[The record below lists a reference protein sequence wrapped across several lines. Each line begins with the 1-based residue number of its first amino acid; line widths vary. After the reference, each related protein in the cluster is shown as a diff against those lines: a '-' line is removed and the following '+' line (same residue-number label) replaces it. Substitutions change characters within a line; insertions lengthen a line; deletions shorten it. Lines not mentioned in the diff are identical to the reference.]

1 MNLTVANHNSLKII
15 KGYEHYNNLDFI
27 DLKEIVLSGYNYV
40 ACKLKNEIRKDDNF
54 DGCVDVL
61 ILDID
66 NGCIIEQAKQIFKD
80 YEYFIITTKSHQK
93 SKNDLVCDRFRVFI
107 PLEETVNDRFLI
119 EKIYSDVILI
129 YPFIDNSCRNVSRLF
144 FSSPQDA
151 KIFYNEGKKYSI
163 DILESISINEI
174 SQPQQKEKKTININY
189 ESVYILN
196 ELTGLWANDFG
207 ETLESE
213 ISIDSIEAKLKGAKT
228 VLDNEYYK
236 GNRNNCIFKV
246 TCMLLND
253 GLNDDEILDFITIE
267 NDTRGKIGFNELMA
281 CFKSAKRSL

>member
-1 MNLTVANHNSLKII
+1 MNLTIANHNSLKII
-15 KGYEHYNNLDFI
+15 KGYQHYNDLDFI

-40 ACKLKNEIRKDDNF
+40 ACKLKDEIRKDDNF

-66 NGCIIEQAKQIFKD
+66 NDCSIEQAKQIFKD

-129 YPFIDNSCRNVSRLF
+129 YPFIDNACRNVSRLF
-144 FSSPQDA
+144 FSSPKDA
-151 KIFYNEGKKYSI
+151 EIFYNEGKKYSI
-163 DILESISINEI
+163 DILESISINENL
-174 SQPQQKEKKTININY
+174 QPQQKEKKNINVNY

-196 ELTGLWANDFG
+196 ELTGLWVNDFG

-213 ISIDSIEAKLKGAKT
+213 SLDDTEAKLKGAR
-228 VLDNEYYK
+228 VLLDREFFK
-236 GNRNNCIFKV
+236 GNRNNACFSAI
-246 TCMLLND
+246 CMLLND
-253 GLNDDEILDFITIE
+253 GLSDDIVLDFITAE
-267 NDTRGKIGFNELMA
+267 NDARGKIPFNELMA
-281 CFKSAKRSL
+281 CFKSAKRTI